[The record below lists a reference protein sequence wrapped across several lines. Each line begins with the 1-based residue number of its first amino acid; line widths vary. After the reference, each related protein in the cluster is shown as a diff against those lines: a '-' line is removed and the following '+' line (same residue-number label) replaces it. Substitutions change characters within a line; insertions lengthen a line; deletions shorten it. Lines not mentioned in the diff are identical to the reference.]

1 MQGVQNMN
9 FKSFYV
15 WFGLP
20 LLIIAAWV
28 ALVYIPVDSAM
39 KKKESQLAAIKNER
53 QKLDGSI
60 KDLTV
65 DARTQ
70 TILQQSYD
78 EFMRQA
84 PVIEKIPA
92 YMRAVMQMAR
102 NKGVAIGSLDG
113 YYNSIDISR
122 KTELVYPVFEVG
134 LKGGFLE
141 MGRFLEELSG
151 KTGFKGVQKAYIS
164 YEEKEYPTLNG
175 KFVIEF
181 KALKGKK
188 REGK

>member
-1 MQGVQNMN
+1 MN